1 VEAVFDY
8 NEPEVSKKIKSL
20 SNGSI
25 KIAFDGIGVNGSTK
39 LTAEAMSDAG
49 GKIVTIV

>member
-1 VEAVFDY
+1 
-8 NEPEVSKKIKSL
+8 VSKKIKAA

-25 KIAFDGIGVNGSTK
+25 KIAFDGVGADGSTK
-39 LTAEAMSDAG
+39 LAADAMSDAG